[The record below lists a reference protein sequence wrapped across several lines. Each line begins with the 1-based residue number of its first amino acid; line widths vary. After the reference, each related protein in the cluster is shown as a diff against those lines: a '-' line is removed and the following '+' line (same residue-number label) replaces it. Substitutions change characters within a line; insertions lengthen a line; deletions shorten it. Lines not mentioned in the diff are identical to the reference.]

1 MEGRGRKSPTRGRER
16 RELLAPGRERR
27 EPPAPRREG
36 VTVGGER
43 MPGAGG

>member
-1 MEGRGRKSPTRGRER
+1 MEGRARKSPARGRER